1 MKQTALLLSAI
12 LFALGITA
20 ITRAQGGP
28 ASKILICDFAY
39 IVENCDEA
47 VDIQEKFQKER
58 QDAETRLKAEQ
69 QKLQLRIKEIQ
80 EKTKL
85 SDRDDKVYE
94 ALKKAI
100 EDEGALK
107 AAVAYRNVTDQDFIQ
122 RQMQELLRGAKSFA
136 NDTMIAQGAD
146 MVLATKVGKIQLENQ
161 QDWQDEM
168 LRRRVVCHKKGV
180 NITDIVMKMMN
191 AEYAKRK
198 GGG

>member
-20 ITRAQGGP
+20 ITRAQGDAAP

-47 VDIQEKFQKER
+47 RDIQEKFQKAR
-58 QDAETRLKAEQ
+58 SDAETKLKTEQ

-122 RQMQELLRGAKSFA
+122 RQMQELLRGAKQFA
-136 NDTMIAQGAD
+136 NDTMVARGAD

-161 QDWQDEM
+161 SDWQDEM
-168 LRRRVVCHKKGV
+168 LRRRVVCYKEGV

-191 AEYAKRK
+191 DEYAKR
-198 GGG
+198 